1 MPDRIY
7 TEDQVRAIIK
17 RAVELQEHT
26 PAPTHGLTID
36 ELERLGEEVGLDA
49 SFLRMAASE
58 VANTGQTLQR
68 RSEMTDTLVVVE
80 RWIEGPLSAE
90 GWEDVVAMLR
100 ERFGIDA
107 AAWTGTSGMGGRVET
122 VGNAQEWSHTSSL
135 GVETRVGVSE
145 RGDRVRLRLSQRV
158 GHAKPETEGKW
169 YGAGLGVILGGIAG
183 AIASS
188 MSEIGAIFLIV
199 FAVVTVLST
208 FVAAPIIEGLDR
220 RWRQKK
226 LDGLNT
232 LADEVIGTLASP
244 VGVSAGER
252 TPLHTNAPGETTAAP
267 LLTLDE
273 EVPVQTAA
281 AATGTRTRA

>member
-26 PAPTHGLTID
+26 PKPEHGLTID

-58 VANTGQTLQR
+58 VANTGQTLER
-68 RSEMTDTLVVVE
+68 RSDMTDTHVVVE
-80 RWIEGPLSAE
+80 RWIEGPLSTE
-90 GWEDVVAMLR
+90 GWEDAIAMLR

-107 AAWTGTSGMGGRVET
+107 ASWSGQSSGAGRLET
-122 VGNAQEWSHTSSL
+122 VGNAQEWTHTSGL

-145 RGDRVRLRLSQRV
+145 RGDRVRLRITQRV

-169 YGAGLGVILGGIAG
+169 YGAGLGIVLGGIAG
-183 AIASS
+183 AVASS

-199 FAVVTVLST
+199 FTLVTVLST
-208 FVAAPIIEGLDR
+208 FVAAPIIEGIDR
-220 RWRQKK
+220 RWRKRK
-226 LDGLNT
+226 LSKLNA
-232 LADEVIGTLASP
+232 LADEVISTLASP
-244 VGVSAGER
+244 VGVPAGEATALR
-252 TPLHTNAPGETTAAP
+252 TKTPSGTTAAP
-267 LLTLDE
+267 RLTLDE
-273 EVPVQTAA
+273 EAPVNAA
-281 AATGTRTRA
+281 MAATGARTRA

>member
-26 PAPTHGLTID
+26 PKPEHGLTID

-68 RSEMTDTLVVVE
+68 RSEMTDTHVVVE

-107 AAWTGTSGMGGRVET
+107 AAYGGKSGTGGRVET
-122 VGNAQEWSHTSSL
+122 VGNAQEWVHTSGL

-169 YGAGLGVILGGIAG
+169 YGAGLGIVLGGIAG

-188 MSEIGAIFLIV
+188 MSEMGAIFLIV
-199 FAVVTVLST
+199 FTLVTVLST
-208 FVAAPIIEGLDR
+208 FVAAPIVEGLDR

-226 LDGLNT
+226 LDGLDD
-232 LADEVIGTLASP
+232 LANEVINTLASP
-244 VGVSAGER
+244 VGVAAGER
-252 TPLHTNAPGETTAAP
+252 TPLPSGAPRANATPR
-267 LLTLDE
+267 LTLDE
-273 EVPVQTAA
+273 EAPVETTAS
-281 AATGTRTRA
+281 ATSTRTRA